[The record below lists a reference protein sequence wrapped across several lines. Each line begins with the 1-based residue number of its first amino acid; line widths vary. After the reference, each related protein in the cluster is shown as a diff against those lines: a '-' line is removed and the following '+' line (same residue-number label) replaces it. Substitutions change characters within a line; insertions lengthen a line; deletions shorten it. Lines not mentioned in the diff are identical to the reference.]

1 MLSSKYFL
9 TKNLWFFVNRKKS
22 KYDEVPLG
30 IKCSVD
36 AIFRPPQQFQNN
48 TLLMCDEE
56 KESEILEIA
65 KSLGLE
71 RVGWII
77 TDLVPDVDGKVKH
90 VRSAD
95 THFVTA
101 EGLFVYYIVFL
112 INKS

>member
-1 MLSSKYFL
+1 
-9 TKNLWFFVNRKKS
+9 
-22 KYDEVPLG
+22 
-30 IKCSVD
+30 
-36 AIFRPPQQFQNN
+36 
-48 TLLMCDEE
+48 MCDEE

-101 EGLFVYYIVFL
+101 EGLFVYYTVFL